1 MTGSG
6 LPALRLCGLHAS
18 SRSDQEPS
26 RRGRGSGE
34 RFVSV
39 YIGFM
44 SAKARD
50 RYPRSDFTVSLSD
63 PLSRTYSAIA
73 TS

>member
-18 SRSDQEPS
+18 SGSDQEPS
-26 RRGRGSGE
+26 RRGSGE

-63 PLSRTYSAIA
+63 PLIRTYSAIA